1 MKMTSIENRGTTNG
15 WRMPSDGKNSHGL
28 WFMRSRKRDTCLTD
42 MYQLRS
48 MHWPS
53 MVSLICMVMKRNDL
67 ITRTW
72 HRSCCSGSFQKWN
85 TSIYASPSVTFV
97 AGETKINYMA
107 VQVWQAYSMWDTNAR
122 FMHLTSHDP
131 FSASKCEKLGFQY
144 EKCCKN
150 KPFLASLWKNWTYD
164 RLKLW
169 TTVLI
174 LSSCLF
180 IVLYLRYKIH
190 KIIFLINSFPLPWPK
205 SSWRPIFY
213 FTLINSFPLPWPR
226 SSWSPT
232 CTSNDSTFNLINSS

>member
-1 MKMTSIENRGTTNG
+1 MI
-15 WRMPSDGKNSHGL
+15 
-28 WFMRSRKRDTCLTD
+28 
-42 MYQLRS
+42 
-48 MHWPS
+48 
-53 MVSLICMVMKRNDL
+53 
-67 ITRTW
+67 
-72 HRSCCSGSFQKWN
+72 
-85 TSIYASPSVTFV
+85 
-97 AGETKINYMA
+97 
-107 VQVWQAYSMWDTNAR
+107 VQVWQAYSMWDTNTR

-131 FSASKCEKLGFQY
+131 FLASKCKKLGSQY

-150 KPFLASLWKNWTYD
+150 KPFLASLWKNWTCD

-169 TTVLI
+169 TTVSI

-190 KIIFLINSFPLPWPK
+190 KIILIINSFPLPWPK
-205 SSWRPIFY
+205 SSWRPKFY